1 MSNQPKKIVKA
12 ELAALV
18 EAGKKRKELCEIYGL
33 SELQMANVLRQ
44 AGLKIRKFHEPK
56 WLLVDEAEEETVSE
70 NIVDPNQLEIPF
82 AGVPEEVEAPQ
93 QEEEV
98 QELIN
103 DKIEVDTQI
112 PSYMVDELDST
123 FEEIQSEEEDDD
135 FLL

>member
-33 SELQMANVLRQ
+33 SELQMASVLRQ

-56 WLLVDEAEEETVSE
+56 WLLVDEAEEEAVSE
-70 NIVDPNQLEIPF
+70 DIVNPNQLEIPF
-82 AGVPEEVEAPQ
+82 ANVSEEVETPQ
-93 QEEEV
+93 QEAEV

-123 FEEIQSEEEDDD
+123 FEEIQSEEEEDD